1 MNIFKTIACSCLLSG
16 FSLTLAAQSVPKA
29 SYDVVPLPK
38 QVTLQQQWGDFTLTP
53 ATRIV
58 CGKSKADQENA
69 KFLQQFVADRTGLN
83 LSIATKRGKTPAIV
97 LSSEEKDFAPEGY
110 RLRIDSKTVSIA
122 ASTKAGAFYGIQT
135 LRKSL
140 PHLSAK
146 ERAYMSKMVES
157 LYLVWT
163 SMTHLASPIVAPCL
177 MWLATLPLLIV

>member
-53 ATRIV
+53 TTRIV

-69 KFLQQFVADRTGLN
+69 KFLQQFVADRTGFTLPISN
-83 LSIATKRGKTPAIV
+83 KRGKTPAIV
-97 LSSEEKDFAPEGY
+97 LSSAEKGMAAEGY

-122 ASTKAGAFYGIQT
+122 ASTKAGAFYGI
-135 LRKSL
+135 
-140 PHLSAK
+140 
-146 ERAYMSKMVES
+146 
-157 LYLVWT
+157 
-163 SMTHLASPIVAPCL
+163 
-177 MWLATLPLLIV
+177 

>member
-69 KFLQQFVADRTGLN
+69 K
-83 LSIATKRGKTPAIV
+83 SC
-97 LSSEEKDFAPEGY
+97 
-110 RLRIDSKTVSIA
+110 
-122 ASTKAGAFYGIQT
+122 
-135 LRKSL
+135 KSL
-140 PHLSAK
+140 WQIAQDYFVHRNK
-146 ERAYMSKMVES
+146 TWKDTCYCVEQ
-157 LYLVWT
+157 
-163 SMTHLASPIVAPCL
+163 
-177 MWLATLPLLIV
+177 